1 VTFAMLAT
9 ESSMGEGFVYAF
21 LKTRITN
28 GIGEGLDTVID
39 DGLLV
44 SQFLA
49 DNRYGHHVELPLLQV
64 EHLYF

>member
-1 VTFAMLAT
+1 MD
-9 ESSMGEGFVYAF
+9 EGFVYAF

-44 SQFLA
+44 SHSGIHK
-49 DNRYGHHVELPLLQV
+49 Y
-64 EHLYF
+64 